1 MIPLIP
7 ALIATIAGAAIQ
19 NRAARDA
26 QQRMESATQRS
37 LENQR
42 RLQMQAE
49 RRALDTAAT
58 YETPKRQ
65 AEQGQIAEQIA
76 QDLIAPVSESQAIR
90 SGQQETQGNVSD
102 DYLTARATSDLNT
115 MRQAEQLARLLGKTT
130 SASRLR
136 MNEGIRMMDAGMDVN
151 RLGSFSRGQAGA
163 DRIAIDAAGR
173 VDPGQMFLGSLLQG
187 AGTAGLSAGGSGS
200 LSPLGAGLKYG
211 ASGQQAAMLAAQ
223 EAGMGTGGL
232 WNLGGAARDGFNQF
246 ARAFR

>member
-65 AEQGQIAEQIA
+65 AEQTQIADQIT
-76 QDLIAPVSESQAIR
+76 QELIAPVSESQAIR

-136 MNEGIRMMDAGMDVN
+136 MNEGIRMMDAGMDVD
-151 RLGSFSRGQAGA
+151 RLGNFSRGQAGA

-187 AGTAGLSAGGSGS
+187 VGTAGLSAGGND
-200 LSPLGAGLKYG
+200 LTPLGAGLKYG

-232 WNLGGAARDGFNQF
+232 WNLGGEARNAFNQF

>member
-65 AEQGQIAEQIA
+65 AEQGQIAEQIT
-76 QDLIAPVSESQAIR
+76 QELIAPVSESQAIR

-136 MNEGIRMMDAGMDVN
+136 MNEGIRMMDAGMDVD
-151 RLGSFSRGQAGA
+151 RLGNFSRGQAGA

-173 VDPGQMFLGSLLQG
+173 VDPGLMFLGSLLQG

>member
-65 AEQGQIAEQIA
+65 AEQAQIAEQIT
-76 QDLIAPVSESQAIR
+76 QELIAPVSESQSIR
-90 SGQQETQGNVSD
+90 QGQQATQGNVSE
-102 DYLTARATSDLNT
+102 DYLTAKAASDLNT
-115 MRQAEQLARLLGKTT
+115 LRQAEQLARLLGKTS
-130 SASRLR
+130 SAGRLR
-136 MNEGIRMMDAGMDVN
+136 MNEGIRLMDAGMDID
-151 RLGSFSRGQAGA
+151 RLANFSRGQERADDIALRQAGML
-163 DRIAIDAAGR
+163 
-173 VDPGQMFLGSLLQG
+173 DPVQSFGGGLLQG
-187 AGTAGLSAGGSGS
+187 LGMVGLMNAGLGTTGAVEGTGLKMPASTGMGTDLVPKFSSPLGLKESAGGIGLKANAGS
-200 LSPLGAGLKYG
+200 LR
-211 ASGQQAAMLAAQ
+211 
-223 EAGMGTGGL
+223 
-232 WNLGGAARDGFNQF
+232 W
-246 ARAFR
+246 

>member
-1 MIPLIP
+1 MTGLEIA
-7 ALIATIAGAAIQ
+7 ALVAAVAGAGVQ
-19 NRAARDA
+19 YNAAREA
-26 QQRMESATQRS
+26 QARMEAETRRS

-49 RRALDTAAT
+49 KKALDTAAN

-65 AEQGQIAEQIA
+65 AEQAQIAEQIT
-76 QDLIAPVSESQAIR
+76 QELIAPVSESQAIR
-90 SGQQETQGNVSD
+90 SGQQATQGNVSD

-136 MNEGIRMMDAGMDVN
+136 MNEGIRLMDAGMDVD
-151 RLGSFSRGQAGA
+151 RLNNFSRGQAGA

-187 AGTAGLSAGGSGS
+187 VGTAGLFAGGND
-200 LSPLGAGLKYG
+200 LTPLGAGLKYG
-211 ASGQQAAMLAAQ
+211 TSGQQAAMLAAQ

-232 WNLGGAARDGFNQF
+232 WNLGGEARNAFNQF